1 METSIRYGG
10 DSKALRI
17 HAKEKLPIDS
27 NTHLQL
33 HGELDTRLGAPTCL
47 TALIRHFYPSLSA
60 DLGVGLKYNRQDKLH
75 YTVRAKKAFPVTTN
89 GFFNFHVKGHC
100 DVDQE
105 FRQKRSR
112 GAAEFSWIIFN
123 LKTDQDVKLKVG
135 YEVFDKVPYMQ
146 IRENNWTINA
156 DMNGRWNLRY
166 DL

>member
-27 NTHLQL
+27 NTRLQVQ
-33 HGELDTRLGAPTCL
+33 GELDTRLGAPTYF
-47 TALIRHFYPSLSA
+47 TAMIRHFDPQVSASLG
-60 DLGVGLKYNRQDKLH
+60 LGLKYNRQDKVH
-75 YTVRAKKAFPVTTN
+75 YTVRAKKTFPVTAN
-89 GFFNFHVKGHC
+89 GFFNFHIKGHC

-105 FRQKRSR
+105 FRQRKPS

-123 LKTDQDVKLKVG
+123 FKKDQDVRLKVG
-135 YEVFDKVPYMQ
+135 FEVFDKVPYMQ

-156 DMNGRWNLRY
+156 DINGKWNLRY